1 MEVSRDDVVLLVG
14 AEERLAVVDE
24 VADER
29 GRQEREVGEEDD
41 AHLELGGRED
51 ERQAGPEHQAG
62 AEDDEPDPAV
72 EVAED
77 GDDLVDLRLV
87 VVEKGLVE
95 HIADGAA
102 NAQLRQVEK
111 AEQVL
116 QRGGQPDEVSPQRV
130 EKDFP

>member
-1 MEVSRDDVVLLVG
+1 MEVSSDDVVLLVG

-87 VVEKGLVE
+87 VVVVNPTKSAPSVSRKIFREKN
-95 HIADGAA
+95 DS
-102 NAQLRQVEK
+102 
-111 AEQVL
+111 
-116 QRGGQPDEVSPQRV
+116 VSVR
-130 EKDFP
+130 K